1 MKYYDVLKRRIH
13 FFNLPLLEK
22 RETFYYYN
30 QLRMMKR
37 EWPDFKTQIDLYL
50 NDRIKSKEGA
60 SNAIEE
66 GKKQESNI

>member
-30 QLRMMKR
+30 QLNAMRR
-37 EWPDFKTQIDLYL
+37 EWPDFKAHIDLYL
-50 NDRIKSKEGA
+50 NEHRKSQEGEA
-60 SNAIEE
+60 NAPEE
-66 GKKQESNI
+66 RKKQESNI